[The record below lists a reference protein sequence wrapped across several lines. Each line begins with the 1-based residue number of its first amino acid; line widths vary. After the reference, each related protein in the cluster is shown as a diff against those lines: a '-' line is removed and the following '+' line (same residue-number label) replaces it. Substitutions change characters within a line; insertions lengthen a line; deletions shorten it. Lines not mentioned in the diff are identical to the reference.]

1 MRPVKTLLFSIS
13 RKLIRI
19 VTMEIQG
26 NDEFKKLYKEDA
38 LRPGMYLDIA
48 VKRLYYGLDSG

>member
-1 MRPVKTLLFSIS
+1 MKTLLFSIS

-38 LRPGMYLDIA
+38 LRPGMYLDI
-48 VKRLYYGLDSG
+48 VGKRLYYGLDSG